1 MKIIYSISLVMIGFI
16 LLSVFFVK
24 IEETSSKIYLLTN
37 FICWGIVYMY
47 SDKKLKNNNN
57 Q

>member
-16 LLSVFFVK
+16 LLSVFFVE